1 MNSEFIKNIN
11 MFRVICMIRTKF
23 YKREGRSHVSIWS
36 LLGQLLRASPGAR
49 SPPGHLSFPGVLL
62 VLFFK
67 TPFPFP
73 LPLCPAVW
81 ADVTLTLSHWV
92 LLASGPDANCSAS
105 EYSVLTFLRGICLA
119 LSSFLIRTKS
129 RFLADLRLI
138 SLGCV
143 LLFVWWAVTTGGKS
157 MCYKQNFLNING
169 GCF

>member
-1 MNSEFIKNIN
+1 
-11 MFRVICMIRTKF
+11 MFRVVCMIRTKF
-23 YKREGRSHVSIWS
+23 YKREGKSHVSICS
-36 LLGQLLRASPGAR
+36 LLGQLLRAPR
-49 SPPGHLSFPGVLL
+49 EPGHHQGTFPFQPPSFVCITG
-62 VLFFK
+62 LFFK

-105 EYSVLTFLRGICLA
+105 EYLVITFLEGICLA

-129 RFLADLRLI
+129 RFLPDLRRI

-143 LLFVWWAVTTGGKS
+143 LLFV
-157 MCYKQNFLNING
+157 
-169 GCF
+169 